1 MHVGLIYV
9 TAYMSVDI
17 RVLAKL
23 VASKVGEEPVDLDKI
38 LESIGVEMSW
48 IDKITLVQNMEDIEA
63 VYHAVS
69 GKILIRRIN
78 H

>member
-1 MHVGLIYV
+1 M
-9 TAYMSVDI
+9 DI